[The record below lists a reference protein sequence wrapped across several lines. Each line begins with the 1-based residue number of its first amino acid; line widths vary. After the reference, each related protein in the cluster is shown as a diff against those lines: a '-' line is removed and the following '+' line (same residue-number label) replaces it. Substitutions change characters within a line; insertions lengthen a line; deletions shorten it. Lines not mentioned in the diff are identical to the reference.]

1 MNNKKTGQFAGL
13 AASVAA
19 IVYIICTLF
28 HTGVNP

>member
-1 MNNKKTGQFAGL
+1 MDNKKTGGL

-19 IVYIICTLF
+19 IVYVICTLF